1 MSPFVDGIF
10 VGAIGTIF
18 TATVIGFGLIYYWA
32 RDSGD
37 DQ

>member
-10 VGAIGTIF
+10 VGIIGTIF
-18 TATVIGFGLIYYWA
+18 TITVVGFGLIYYWA
-32 RDSGD
+32 RDGD